1 MGYVTFA
8 QFCNSLVQT
17 VSFSLF
23 FNLELRLV
31 VISERPWQLYTLRTL
46 RNIFGIIYQLSLQNI
61 KKLNK
66 CFLFLWQFRGQLSIS
81 IQLNMIPPDR
91 RNL

>member
-23 FNLELRLV
+23 YNLELRLV
-31 VISERPWQLYTLRTL
+31 VISERPWKLYTLRML
-46 RNIFGIIYQLSLQNI
+46 RNIIGIIYQLSLQNI
-61 KKLNK
+61 KKLNE
-66 CFLFLWQFRGQLSIS
+66 CFLFLWQFRGQLSI
-81 IQLNMIPPDR
+81 QLNMIPPDR